1 MTINRAMGNTYPD
14 LKQRQVIS
22 QGWPHL
28 GNLTNILSE
37 FFPPSEEARL
47 AFETRIVQLSRAPY
61 PEDAEHPPQAMLNLY
76 NLLSITKGDLVVA
89 VHSAHG
95 AGPVMGICQAEKNAW
110 ESYHHDDPNIY
121 DYANT
126 VCSPVHWVDWQE
138 INAEPP
144 RPPTMIAGVI
154 PMGKMQGAR
163 VIEGWQ
169 SYLTKQG

>member
-1 MTINRAMGNTYPD
+1 MERKNVMTVWWMTINRAMGNTYLD
-14 LKQRQVIS
+14 LKRRRVVA

-28 GNLTNILSE
+28 GDLTNILSE
-37 FFPPSEEARL
+37 FFPPSEEARM

-76 NLLSITKGDLVVA
+76 N
-89 VHSAHG
+89 H
-95 AGPVMGICQAEKNAW
+95 
-110 ESYHHDDPNIY
+110 PNIY

-154 PMGKMQGAR
+154 PMGKIQGGR
-163 VIEGWQ
+163 VIDAWQ